1 MNRETTEHVTEMLPA
16 YLNGTLDAGMA
27 ARVETHLPTCSACRA
42 ELAEWQA
49 IAESAPI
56 LYQQSPLPADALLS
70 RVWSEID
77 RAETEEALSHPQHSA
92 RRLAW
97 LWQLLVGQLPLVR
110 RGIWTA
116 SALTMALGCV
126 IELLRPY
133 GIGKALAVFAPVVA
147 AMGIAFVYGPENDP
161 SLEIALATPT
171 SPRLVLLGRLTLVY
185 AYDILLAVVASAI
198 ITAIRGGAGLWL
210 VIALWLGPMLFL
222 SALSLVLSLLFGSVV
237 GISTALIIW
246 ATRIMAGGHWLP
258 GGQRDV
264 FVRFWGSNML
274 LIPLAAA
281 LLLVAFVSV
290 SWQGQSLVGNRHS
303 HLSA

>member
-1 MNRETTEHVTEMLPA
+1 MNQEITEHVTGMLPA

-27 ARVETHLPTCSACRA
+27 ARVETHLPICTGCRA
-42 ELAEWQA
+42 ELAAWQA
-49 IAESAPI
+49 IADVPPM
-56 LYQQSPLPADALLS
+56 LYQQSPLPADTLLS

-77 RAETEEALSHPQHSA
+77 RAETEGTYTLPRRPV

-97 LWQLLVGQLPLVR
+97 LWSLLIGQLPLVR

-116 SALTMALGCV
+116 SALTMALGCF

-133 GIGKALAVFAPVVA
+133 GVGKALAVFAPVVA
-147 AMGIAFVYGPENDP
+147 AMGIAFVYSPENDP

-185 AYDILLAVVASAI
+185 AYGILLAVLASAV
-198 ITAIRGGAGLWL
+198 ITTARGGTGLWP
-210 VIALWLGPMLFL
+210 VIVLWLGPMLFL
-222 SALSLVLSLLFGSVV
+222 SALSLVLSLLLGSVV

-246 ATRIMAGGHWLP
+246 TTRIMASSHWLP

-264 FVRFWGSNML
+264 FVRFWGSNTL

-281 LLLVAFVSV
+281 LLLVAFMSV
-290 SWQGQSLVGNRHS
+290 SWQGRSIFGGAHG
-303 HLSA
+303 HFPA